1 MTLLKMITALFVF
14 FAISRTYLRFKDR
27 SLGVISFV
35 LWSVIWLLALVFV
48 FDPNL
53 SNIIAKTAGLGRGAD
68 AAFLLSIVMLFY
80 LIFRL
85 YVKIDTIDKHL
96 TTLVIELSKEKHSN
110 NKNKSE

>member
-1 MTLLKMITALFVF
+1 MTLLKIITALFVF

-27 SLGVISFV
+27 SLGAISFI
-35 LWSVIWLLALVFV
+35 LWTLIWLLALLFV

-68 AAFLLSIVMLFY
+68 AAFLLSIVVLFY

-85 YVKIDTIDKHL
+85 YVKIDAIDKHL
-96 TTLVIELSKEKHSN
+96 TTLVIELSKERRRSDK
-110 NKNKSE
+110 K